1 MINLQKRGTTRY
13 HCTQMLHWKA
23 HVGLDSEDVASRSD
37 CVTADCVT
45 EVKSLHLSEPWL
57 LLGGSNG
64 MIDGQ
69 PSLCKSS
76 GLMQL
81 IIKLKGFLICRLGLT
96 IDCTS

>member
-13 HCTQMLHWKA
+13 HCTQMFHWKA

-37 CVTADCVT
+37 RVTADCVT
-45 EVKSLHLSEPWL
+45 KVKSLHLSEPWL

-76 GLMQL
+76 RLMQL
-81 IIKLKGFLICRLGLT
+81 IIKVKGFLICRLGLT

>member
-1 MINLQKRGTTRY
+1 MINLQKSSTTLY
-13 HCTQMLHWKA
+13 YCTQMLHWKA
-23 HVGLDSEDVASRSD
+23 HVDLDSEDVVPRSD

-64 MIDGQ
+64 IDGQ

-81 IIKLKGFLICRLGLT
+81 IIKVKGFLICRLGLT

>member
-45 EVKSLHLSEPWL
+45 EVKSLHLSRQDFSHLKYKKP
-57 LLGGSNG
+57 
-64 MIDGQ
+64 
-69 PSLCKSS
+69 
-76 GLMQL
+76 
-81 IIKLKGFLICRLGLT
+81 KLKFP
-96 IDCTS
+96 